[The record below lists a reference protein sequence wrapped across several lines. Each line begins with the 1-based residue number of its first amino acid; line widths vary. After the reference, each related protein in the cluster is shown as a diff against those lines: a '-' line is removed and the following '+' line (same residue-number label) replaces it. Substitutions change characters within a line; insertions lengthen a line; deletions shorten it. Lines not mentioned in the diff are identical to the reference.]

1 MKIKDIMTREVISIT
16 PNIGIVEIY
25 NIFREKRI
33 GGLPVIDKKGDI
45 VGIVTKKELLAV
57 MLPDYFTMI
66 EDFLFVDDFGALDE
80 ELENLPELNLFLA
93 EDLMVKEVAT
103 IDEDASLLKAP
114 VIMHKYNIKHLPVV
128 KGKKLVGVVTRSN
141 ILKALIERKGGL

>member
-80 ELENLPELNLFLA
+80 ELENLPEFQVLEVLFLESWA
-93 EDLMVKEVAT
+93 F
-103 IDEDASLLKAP
+103 LK
-114 VIMHKYNIKHLPVV
+114 V
-128 KGKKLVGVVTRSN
+128 RQ
-141 ILKALIERKGGL
+141 